1 PMADLTSARD
11 LLKRGAFREA
21 VDAAKRA
28 DGAVDAIINGY
39 RTVEG
44 RLKEIHRAFAEAE
57 AFGVQTVR
65 ARKLAEAARQAYQ
78 ERNLA
83 DVGKAV
89 DAAAEELRKAER
101 ERVMQ
106 SIERAEFV
114 LTVGEQAGA
123 DLGEP
128 SRPLQA
134 GHVTTKAGEHRKA
147 LQAAGDAQA
156 KAERILGDRASEK

>member
-1 PMADLTSARD
+1 MGIDLQGPMADLTSARD

-21 VDAAKRA
+21 LDAAKRA

-83 DVGKAV
+83 DVAKAV

-101 ERVMQ
+101 ERGMQ

-123 DLGEP
+123 GPGGP
-128 SRPLQA
+128 SRPPHGA
-134 GHVTTKAGEHRKA
+134 PRRPEGGGHPKGSQPPRDAPAKAGR
-147 LQAAGDAQA
+147 D
-156 KAERILGDRASEK
+156 